1 MDEELLNRITTKI
14 SKEQII
20 NYILETWS
28 TPTIIECI
36 TTFQQEGLLKK
47 PNDRK
52 INPLSSK
59 EIGDI
64 ENTSKGLVYEDP
76 NMDSAHMGEFKDE
89 EDEEDEGEE
98 EEDEEEERRQE
109 EKRKRQLIAEKEKE
123 KERRQQQL
131 IAEKEKE
138 KERRQQQ
145 LIAEKEKEKER
156 RQQQLIDEEEERRQQ
171 QLIDEEEERKRK
183 QFVTEVTE
191 DEEDERKK
199 KKERVQKPGVL
210 LFKIDRICY
219 ILKDKEGYK
228 IIPVENRNNMY
239 SEYKLSYK
247 NKSFF
252 NKFYEMNNELKSLYS
267 VLNKKNRK
275 ILENIKKVNIYE
287 YVLKDGKI
295 INMEKSKLN
304 NKLMEIINT

>member
-59 EIGDI
+59 EIDDI

-76 NMDSAHMGEFKDE
+76 NIDSVHMGDFKDE
-89 EDEEDEGEE
+89 EEEEGEE
-98 EEDEEEERRQE
+98 EEGEENDEEEERKQK
-109 EKRKRQLIAEKEKE
+109 EKRRQQQLIAEKE

-138 KERRQQQ
+138 RRRQQQ
-145 LIAEKEKEKER
+145 IIDEEKEKR
-156 RQQQLIDEEEERRQQ
+156 RQ
-171 QLIDEEEERKRK
+171 QLIDEEEERKRQ

-191 DEEDERKK
+191 EEDERKK
-199 KKERVQKPGVL
+199 KKERVKKPGVL
-210 LFKIDRICY
+210 LFKIDKICY
-219 ILKDKEGYK
+219 ILKGKEGYK
-228 IIPVENRNNMY
+228 IISVKNRDDMY

-252 NKFYEMNNELKSLYS
+252 NKFYDMNNELKSLYS
-267 VLNKKNRK
+267 VLKKNRT
-275 ILENIKKVNIYE
+275 ILENIKKINIYE
-287 YVLKDGKI
+287 YVLKDGKT
-295 INMEKSKLN
+295 NMEKSKLID
-304 NKLMEIINT
+304 KLMEITDI